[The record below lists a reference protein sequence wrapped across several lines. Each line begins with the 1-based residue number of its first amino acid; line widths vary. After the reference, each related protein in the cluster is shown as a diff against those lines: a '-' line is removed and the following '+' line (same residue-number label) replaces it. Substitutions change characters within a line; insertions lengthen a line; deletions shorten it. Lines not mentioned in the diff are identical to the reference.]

1 MVSVV
6 IITRYVCNGRPIVC
20 FVLQSEGDLLCDEQ
34 INPSDYESRDLG
46 GSSENDDGLCISQVW
61 SMDHDIQVT
70 NSDSAW

>member
-6 IITRYVCNGRPIVC
+6 IITRYVCNGYIGI
-20 FVLQSEGDLLCDEQ
+20 VLQSEGDLLCDEQ
-34 INPSDYESRDLG
+34 INPSDDESRDLG